1 MPTAQILAI
10 GTELLLGVITD
21 TNTAFIARSLNQY
34 GVDIFKTGTIG
45 DNQARIAEEIRA
57 IMQESDILITTGG
70 LGPTVDDPTRQAVA
84 LAFGVELDFHP
95 ELWEQIQAR
104 FRAYGRP
111 PSDNNKRQAYL
122 PRGAQAIENP
132 VGTAPAFAFWKG
144 SKVVISLPG
153 VPSEMKTLL
162 QDAVIPLLCDKFK
175 LTGITLSRT
184 LRSAGMG
191 ESNVDE
197 LVADLEKLSNPTVG
211 LAAHPGQVDI
221 RITAKAASRAEAEAL
236 IHPVEEQVR
245 ALLGVKIYGAD
256 EDTLPAVLTR
266 LAGAHNLRLDILHTP
281 SLVEIVT
288 DLAQMPFVHSIQP
301 VQSVQSLESAR
312 TDSLY
317 NGDNDHDLLVLSAE
331 ERAGKQALDMRLRLG
346 GKTYQDTRS
355 FGGHP
360 ALYPLWVKS
369 YMLNFIR
376 ESIIQEKGDKC
387 KK

>member
-21 TNTAFIARSLNQY
+21 TNTAYIARSLNQY

-45 DNQARIAEEIRA
+45 DNEARIAEEIRA
-57 IMQESDILITTGG
+57 ILQESDILITTGG

-84 LAFGVELDFHP
+84 RAFGVELDFHP
-95 ELWEQIQAR
+95 ELWEQIEAR

-111 PSDNNKRQAYL
+111 PSENNKRQAYL

-132 VGTAPAFAFWKG
+132 VGTAPAFAYWKEG
-144 SKVVISLPG
+144 KVVVSLPG

-162 QDAVIPLLCDKFK
+162 EDAVIPMLRERFK
-175 LTGITLSRT
+175 LAGITLSRT

-197 LVADLEKLSNPTVG
+197 LVSELEKLSNPTVG

-221 RITAKAASRAEAEAL
+221 RITAKASSRAEAEAL
-236 IHPVEEQVR
+236 IQPVEEQVR
-245 ALLGVKIYGAD
+245 RMLGVKIYGAD
-256 EDTLPAVLTR
+256 EDTLPSVLTK
-266 LAGAHNLRLDILHTP
+266 LTADCDIHLDVLYTP
-281 SLVEIVT
+281 ALEEIVA
-288 DLAQMPFVHSIQP
+288 DVKSLPFVR
-301 VQSVQSLESAR
+301 SAR
-312 TDSLY
+312 VFPSADENSLY
-317 NGDNDHDLLVLSAE
+317 NDVHDQDVLVLSAG
-331 ERAGKQALDMRLRLG
+331 ERAGKRALDMSLRLG
-346 GKTYQDTRS
+346 GKTLQDTRN

-360 ALYPLWVKS
+360 ALYPLWVKNYIFS
-369 YMLNFIR
+369 FIR
-376 ESIIQEKGDKC
+376 ESIINLKEKGELC